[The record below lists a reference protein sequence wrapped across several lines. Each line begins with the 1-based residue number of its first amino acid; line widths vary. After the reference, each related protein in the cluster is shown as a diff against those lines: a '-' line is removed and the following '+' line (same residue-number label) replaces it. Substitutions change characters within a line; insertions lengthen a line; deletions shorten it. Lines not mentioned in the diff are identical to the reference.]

1 MFARLNDLTGWRR
14 VMCIALRVLIPLTL
28 AFIFTQS
35 LLSPSASGQE
45 SDAVA
50 GFLSN
55 IFPADSFIIRNLR
68 QLAHF
73 AEYGILGAEIS
84 LYICLYVKNIILSS
98 LASLGAAQSIA
109 LVDETLQIFSGRV
122 ADVKDVWTDFLGFF
136 TLSALTYLVFFVVK
150 SLKLK
155 KDKTNG

>member
-1 MFARLNDLTGWRR
+1 MQVRLSDLTGWRR

-28 AFIFTQS
+28 AFIFIQS
-35 LLSPSASGQE
+35 MLSPAASGQE

-55 IFPADSFIIRNLR
+55 IFPQDSFIIKNLR

-84 LYICLYVKNIILSS
+84 LYICLYVKNIIPSS
-98 LASLGAAQSIA
+98 LASLGAAQSVA

-122 ADVKDVWTDFLGFF
+122 ADLRDVWTDFLGFF
-136 TLSALTYLVFFVVK
+136 TLSLITYLVFFFVK
-150 SLKLK
+150 SLKIK
-155 KDKTNG
+155 KDKSNG